1 MCVRVDRGGGGGGVL
16 SLKVLSSSN
25 AFQQLSES
33 SLPGL
38 LQTHTF
44 THRPVKRPLKQ
55 GL

>member
-1 MCVRVDRGGGGGGVL
+1 ML

-38 LQTHTF
+38 LQTHA
-44 THRPVKRPLKQ
+44 RKEAQLCSLLKQ
-55 GL
+55 AL